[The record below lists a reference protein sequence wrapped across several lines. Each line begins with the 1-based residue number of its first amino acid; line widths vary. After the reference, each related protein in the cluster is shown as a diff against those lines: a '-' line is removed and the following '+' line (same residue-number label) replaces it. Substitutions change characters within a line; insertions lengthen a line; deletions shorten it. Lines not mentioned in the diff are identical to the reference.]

1 MTIPAP
7 LSPTPPAT
15 SRLVVAVAWLG
26 GMVLVLLGQLTQ
38 ARRPVAERW
47 PVYGIML
54 LGTLFFVLGL
64 RLSMGARLP
73 DRITRSVRRLAAYL
87 AVTSGQLLLLVLAPC
102 LAVLARLAAGD
113 GQLAYHAPAAAI
125 AWLLAGLA
133 VIGGSYRSGNAPDR
147 PRRLELGL
155 LVGLLVVA
163 FLVRGRA
170 VARIP
175 TTLSG
180 DEASG
185 GLSAVNF
192 VQGQADNLFSIGWFS
207 FPSLFY
213 GLESLSIRLFGQ
225 TIEALRWLSALAGA
239 LTVVSVYL
247 LARALFDRP
256 TAWLAAG
263 LLAASHFHIH
273 FSRIGLQNVWDGL
286 FTALTLLGLWRG
298 WQSGWRSAFIV
309 CGMALGLGQYF
320 YVSFRAMP
328 ILVLLWSLGMALWHW
343 PTFKRRL
350 ADLLLAAYIALILFL
365 PQGLY
370 FLDNPQEFNAPLQ
383 RVSIFNGWLSQE
395 GARTGQSEASLLWRQ
410 VAQSALGITHVPLK
424 HWYTPGTPLLLP
436 AAAAFFWLG
445 LLWAVNTWD
454 ARHALLVLPILAVV
468 VAGALSQDPPASQRY
483 VVVATLA
490 PLLIA
495 LPLAQSAGWLARA
508 WPRFGW
514 LAFVGAALVGVWL
527 MALDLKLYF
536 VDVYPAYVL
545 GGINTETAMYV
556 AGYLET
562 KEVPEPIYFF
572 GWPRM
577 GYYSIAS
584 IAYLEPEFTAQ
595 DVMQPL
601 TQPPN
606 WSLSGPTLFMFLPE
620 RRGELDLVARSYP
633 GGQVAQHARP
643 DGQVLFITYEVMP

>member
-1 MTIPAP
+1 MNMPSP
-7 LSPTPPAT
+7 PTPSPSAAR
-15 SRLVVAVAWLG
+15 RLVVAFAWLG
-26 GMVLVLLGQLTQ
+26 GMALVLLGQLAQ
-38 ARRPVAERW
+38 ARRPAAERW
-47 PVYGIML
+47 PVYIIMAV
-54 LGTLFFVLGL
+54 GALFFVLGL
-64 RLSMGARLP
+64 RLSLGMWLPTRLERLARA
-73 DRITRSVRRLAAYL
+73 LAAYL
-87 AVTSGQLLLLVLAPC
+87 GVTPGQLLLLALAPW

-113 GQLAYHAPAAAI
+113 GLLAYHAAAANL

-133 VIGGSYRSGNAPDR
+133 VIGGSYRLGNAPER
-147 PRRLELGL
+147 PHRAEIWLIAGL
-155 LVGLLVVA
+155 LIVALL
-163 FLVRGRA
+163 LRGWG

-192 VQGQADNLFSIGWFS
+192 VHGQADNLFSIGWFS

-239 LTVVSVYL
+239 LTVVSVFL
-247 LARALFDRP
+247 LVRAFFDRP

-263 LLAASHFHIH
+263 LLVASHFHIH
-273 FSRIGLQNVWDGL
+273 FSRIGLQNIWDGL

-298 WQSGWRSAFIV
+298 WQSGWRGGFIL
-309 CGMALGLGQYF
+309 CGVALGLGQYF
-320 YVSFRAMP
+320 YVSFRVLP
-328 ILVLLWSLGMALWHW
+328 ILVLIWSLGMALWHW

-350 ADLLLAAYIALILFL
+350 PGFLLAAYIALILFL

-370 FLDNPQEFNAPLQ
+370 FFDNPQEFNAPLQ
-383 RVSIFNGWLSQE
+383 RVSVFNGWLTQE
-395 GARTGQSEASLLWRQ
+395 MALTGQSEASILWRQ
-410 VAQSALGITHVPLK
+410 LAQAALGITHSPLK

-454 ARHALLVLPILAVV
+454 ARHALLLLPILAVV
-468 VAGALSQDPPASQRY
+468 AAGALSQDPPASQRY

-490 PLLIA
+490 PVFVA
-495 LPLAQSAGWLARA
+495 LPMAQIAGWLARA

-514 LAFVGAALVGVWL
+514 LALVGAGLVGAWL
-527 MALDLKLYF
+527 MGTDLKFYF
-536 VDVYPAYVL
+536 VDVHQGYVL

-556 AGYLET
+556 ADYLET
-562 KEVPEPIYFF
+562 KEAPEPIYFF

-584 IAYLEPEFTAQ
+584 ITYLEPEFTAQ

-601 TQPPN
+601 TTPPT
-606 WSLSGPTLFMFLPE
+606 WPLRAPTLFIFLPE
-620 RRGELDLVARSYP
+620 RRGELDWVARSYP
-633 GGQVAQHARP
+633 GGQITQHART
-643 DGQVLFITYEVMP
+643 DGTILFITYEVTP